1 MSNNKNNSYYM
12 SIEKNKRPF
21 KILCIDGGGIKG
33 LYSAKLLA
41 CLETEFNTLLS
52 EQFDLICGTST
63 GGIIALGAASGIPMD
78 EIVNFYKNKGPKIFY
93 EKRKRIPLYKTFIKL
108 RQATWGCKYSSKR
121 LKKSLSEVFG
131 VKKIKESR
139 TLLCIPALN
148 LGTGQ
153 PRVFKK
159 DYSSGGRSFSSDDEK
174 SFVDI
179 ALATSAAP
187 TYFPAHRIN
196 DEVFIDGGVWANDPV
211 LTGLLEYYYMFFSD
225 ERFSGVHILS
235 ISSCEKATGDIQKLN
250 RGFLGVRDALFDS
263 YSHGQSH
270 FAHFLIS
277 KVSPCASKEIKCIRV
292 VNKQLSG
299 KQHEIIDMDKATPT
313 AFDIMLNNA
322 TTVAAEYKLNE
333 DIIKFFTSGKTIFNG
348 K

>member
-1 MSNNKNNSYYM
+1 M
-12 SIEKNKRPF
+12 
-21 KILCIDGGGIKG
+21 
-33 LYSAKLLA
+33 
-41 CLETEFNTLLS
+41 
-52 EQFDLICGTST
+52 
-63 GGIIALGAASGIPMD
+63 
-78 EIVNFYKNKGPKIFY
+78 
-93 EKRKRIPLYKTFIKL
+93 
-108 RQATWGCKYSSKR
+108 
-121 LKKSLSEVFG
+121 
-131 VKKIKESR
+131 
-139 TLLCIPALN
+139 
-148 LGTGQ
+148 
-153 PRVFKK
+153 
-159 DYSSGGRSFSSDDEK
+159 
-174 SFVDI
+174 
-179 ALATSAAP
+179 ATSAAP

-277 KVSPCASKEIKCIRV
+277 KVSPCASKAIKCMRI

-299 KQHEIIDMDKATPT
+299 KQHEIIDMDNATPA

-333 DIIKFFTSGKTIFNG
+333 DIKNFFTSGKTIFNG

>member
-1 MSNNKNNSYYM
+1 MGKE
-12 SIEKNKRPF
+12 IIKRPF

-41 CLETEFNTLLS
+41 CLETEFKTQVN

-63 GGIIALGAASGIPMD
+63 GGIIALGGASGIPMID
-78 EIVNFYKNKGPKIFY
+78 IVDFYKNKGPEIFY
-93 EKRKRIPLYKTFIKL
+93 EKRKKIPFYKSFIKL
-108 RQATWGCKYSSKR
+108 RQATWGSKYSAKR
-121 LKKSLSEVFG
+121 LKRSLLDVFG
-131 VKKIKESR
+131 SKKIKESK

-159 DYSSGGRSFSSDDEK
+159 DYSSGGISFSSDDEK

-179 ALATSAAP
+179 AMATSAAP

-277 KVSPCASKEIKCIRV
+277 KVSPCASKGIKCMRI

-299 KQHEIIDMDKATPT
+299 KQHKIIDMDNATSE

-333 DIIKFFTSGKTIFNG
+333 DIKDFFTSGKTIFNG

>member
-1 MSNNKNNSYYM
+1 MGKE
-12 SIEKNKRPF
+12 IIKRPF

-41 CLETEFNTLLS
+41 CLETEFKTQVN

-63 GGIIALGAASGIPMD
+63 GGIIALGGASGIPMID
-78 EIVNFYKNKGPKIFY
+78 IVDFYKNKGPEIFY
-93 EKRKRIPLYKTFIKL
+93 EKRKKIPFYKSFIKL
-108 RQATWGCKYSSKR
+108 RQATWGSKYSAKR
-121 LKKSLSEVFG
+121 LKRSLLDVFG
-131 VKKIKESR
+131 SKKIKESK

-159 DYSSGGRSFSSDDEK
+159 DYSSGGISFSSDDEK

-179 ALATSAAP
+179 AMATSAAP

-277 KVSPCASKEIKCIRV
+277 KVSPCASKGIKCIRI

-299 KQHEIIDMDKATPT
+299 KQHKIIDMDNATPE

-333 DIIKFFTSGKTIFNG
+333 DIKDFFTSGKTIFNG

>member
-1 MSNNKNNSYYM
+1 MGKE
-12 SIEKNKRPF
+12 IIKRPF

-41 CLETEFNTLLS
+41 CLETEFKTQVN

-63 GGIIALGAASGIPMD
+63 GGIIALGGASGIPMID
-78 EIVNFYKNKGPKIFY
+78 IVDFYKNKGPEIFY
-93 EKRKRIPLYKTFIKL
+93 EKRKKIPFYKSFIKL
-108 RQATWGCKYSSKR
+108 RQATWGSKYSAKR
-121 LKKSLSEVFG
+121 LKRSLLDVFG
-131 VKKIKESR
+131 SKKIKESK

-159 DYSSGGRSFSSDDEK
+159 DYSSGGISFSSDDEK

-179 ALATSAAP
+179 AMATSAAP

-225 ERFSGVHILS
+225 ERFNGVHILS

-277 KVSPCASKEIKCIRV
+277 KVSPCASKGIKCMRI

-299 KQHEIIDMDKATPT
+299 KQHKIIDMDNATPE

-333 DIIKFFTSGKTIFNG
+333 DIKDFFTSGKTIFNG

>member
-1 MSNNKNNSYYM
+1 MGKG
-12 SIEKNKRPF
+12 IIKRPF

-41 CLETEFNTLLS
+41 CLETEFKTQVN

-63 GGIIALGAASGIPMD
+63 GGIIALGGASGIPMID
-78 EIVNFYKNKGPKIFY
+78 IVDFYKNKGPEIFY
-93 EKRKRIPLYKTFIKL
+93 EKRKKIPFYKSFIKL
-108 RQATWGCKYSSKR
+108 RQATWGSKYSAKR
-121 LKKSLSEVFG
+121 LKRSLLDVFG
-131 VKKIKESR
+131 SKKIKESK

-159 DYSSGGRSFSSDDEK
+159 DYSSGGISFSSDDEK

-179 ALATSAAP
+179 AMATSAAP

-277 KVSPCASKEIKCIRV
+277 KVSPCASKGIKCMRI

-299 KQHEIIDMDKATPT
+299 KQHKIIDMDNATPE

-333 DIIKFFTSGKTIFNG
+333 DIKDFFTSGKTIFNG